1 MGKIMATRKPKTTD
15 VPPTVKK
22 PAAKKPAPKKQP
34 LTAKELATKNG
45 QPYVNILT
53 IELDPDNVG
62 QGAFELDWNEFFVT
76 QLIRS
81 GYAGRD
87 DQQIVDRWFQDI
99 CRNVAMETWEQY
111 DANSPRGINR
121 KDLGN
126 GKTEVS

>member
-1 MGKIMATRKPKTTD
+1 MATRKPKTETPA
-15 VPPTVKK
+15 VPKTKT
-22 PAAKKPAPKKQP
+22 PAKRAVAKKQP

-45 QPYVNILT
+45 QPYVNILS
-53 IELDPDNVG
+53 IELDADNVG
-62 QGAFELDWNEFFVT
+62 QGAFELDWNEFFVA
-76 QLIRS
+76 QLLRA

>member
-1 MGKIMATRKPKTTD
+1 MATRKPKAETPTTV
-15 VPPTVKK
+15 VPKTKT
-22 PAAKKPAPKKQP
+22 AAKKTVAKKQP
-34 LTAKELATKNG
+34 LTPKELATKNG
-45 QPYVNILT
+45 QPYVNIVS
-53 IELDPDNVG
+53 IELDADNVG

-76 QLIRS
+76 QLLKS

-87 DQQIVDRWFQDI
+87 DQQIVDRWFQDV

-111 DANSPRGINR
+111 DANTPRGINR

>member
-1 MGKIMATRKPKTTD
+1 MATRKPKTTD

>member
-1 MGKIMATRKPKTTD
+1 MATRKPKTEAPETKA
-15 VPPTVKK
+15 T
-22 PAAKKPAPKKQP
+22 AKRAAPKKKP
-34 LTAKELATKNG
+34 LTPKELATKNG
-45 QPYVNILT
+45 QPYVNIVA

-62 QGAFELDWNEFFVT
+62 QGAFELDWNEFFVA
-76 QLIRS
+76 QLLKA

-111 DANSPRGINR
+111 EAMNPNRGVNR

>member
-1 MGKIMATRKPKTTD
+1 MATAKKTTPKAATKTTGQPTAKRVAKPKKET
-15 VPPTVKK
+15 
-22 PAAKKPAPKKQP
+22 

-45 QPYVNILT
+45 QPYVNIVS

-62 QGAFELDWNEFFVT
+62 QGAFELDWNEFFVS

-111 DANSPRGINR
+111 EANNPRGINR

-126 GKTEVS
+126 GRSEVS

>member
-1 MGKIMATRKPKTTD
+1 MATRKPKTTD

-22 PAAKKPAPKKQP
+22 PAAKKTVAKKEP

-45 QPYVNILT
+45 QPYVNILS

-62 QGAFELDWNEFFVT
+62 QGAFELDWNEFFVS

-111 DANSPRGINR
+111 EANNPRGIVR

>member
-1 MGKIMATRKPKTTD
+1 MATRKPKTTE
-15 VPPTVKK
+15 VPSAVKK
-22 PAAKKPAPKKQP
+22 PAAKRAAPKKQP

-45 QPYVNILT
+45 QPYVNILS
-53 IELDPDNVG
+53 IELDPENVG